1 MCIIRPETNFLPP
14 QPSQRW
20 WPLEVEAVGEVVAPA
35 GVKEITV
42 EIRAMETK
50 DRALHLQL
58 MQQQLRK
65 NLSGG
70 RNIQMGHPMV
80 CANSITNTVNQL
92 IFVEEFMT
100 VPGGIL

>member
-1 MCIIRPETNFLPP
+1 M
-14 QPSQRW
+14 
-20 WPLEVEAVGEVVAPA
+20 GEVVVLA
-35 GVKEITV
+35 GVEEITM
-42 EIRAMETK
+42 ETRAMEAK

-58 MQQQLRK
+58 MRQQLRK

-100 VPGGIL
+100 VPGGILYHHLPKIDKEHSTPMT

>member
-1 MCIIRPETNFLPP
+1 M
-14 QPSQRW
+14 
-20 WPLEVEAVGEVVAPA
+20 GEVVAPA
-35 GVKEITV
+35 EVEEITT
-42 EIRAMETK
+42 EIRAMEAR

-58 MQQQLRK
+58 MRQQLRK

-92 IFVEEFMT
+92 IFAEEFMT
-100 VPGGIL
+100 VPGGILYHHLPKIDTKPSTPMT